1 VNRRFLLAL
10 ATVALLAA
18 SAGCLGYVTG
28 GGEISNETLDAEP
41 QSDYEWDTEADV
53 RIEFR
58 SGGTYLTVTDVT
70 DREELRLY
78 QETGYGIEEPLEFRA
93 FRYRYANGTVIN
105 GSQFRERGG
114 EIEQTP
120 DEVWV
125 RFGEEMADGQIAY
138 AGDGSPRR
146 FLARTYV
153 DGSYE
158 VVLPE
163 GYTTE
168 FWLFGHGSPRGYE
181 VEETADG
188 RERLVWE
195 EVTSGAVVVQ
205 AYRERDLPIFVGI
218 LVIATG
224 IGTAGYLYF
233 KRQLEELRETRREM
247 GLDVEE
253 EDEADDF
260 RDDGPP
266 PGMR

>member
-1 VNRRFLLAL
+1 MHVNRRFLLAL
-10 ATVALLAA
+10 SVVAVLAA

-41 QSDYEWDTEADV
+41 PADYEWDTDADV
-53 RIEFR
+53 RIEFQ

-78 QETGYGIEEPLEFRA
+78 DETGYGIEEPLAFRA

-125 RFGEEMADGQIAY
+125 RFDEGMTDGQIAY
-138 AGDGSPRR
+138 AGEGSPRR

-158 VVLPE
+158 VVLPP
-163 GYTTE
+163 GYTTD
-168 FWLFGHGSPRGYE
+168 FWLFGHGSPRGYD
-181 VEETADG
+181 VETVDG

-195 EVTSGAVVVQ
+195 EVTADAIVVQ

-218 LVIATG
+218 LLIATA
-224 IGTAGYLYF
+224 IGTAGFLYF
-233 KRQLEELRETRREM
+233 RRQLEELRETRQEM

-253 EDEADDF
+253 ETDDF
-260 RDDGPP
+260 DDDGPP

>member
-1 VNRRFLLAL
+1 M
-10 ATVALLAA
+10 VALLAA

-28 GGEISNETLDAEP
+28 GGEITNETLDADP
-41 QSDYEWDTEADV
+41 PAAYEWDTDADV
-53 RIEFR
+53 RIEFQAD
-58 SGGTYLTVTDVT
+58 STYLTVSNVS

-78 QETGYGIEEPLEFRA
+78 EETGYGIEEPLEFRA

-105 GSQFRERGG
+105 GSQFREQGG

-125 RFGEEMADGQIAY
+125 RFGEDMTDGKIAY
-138 AGDGSPRR
+138 TSDGSPRR

-153 DGSYE
+153 KGSYE
-158 VVLPE
+158 VVLPP
-163 GYTTE
+163 GYTTD
-168 FWLFGHGSPRGYE
+168 FWLFGHGSPRGYD
-181 VEETADG
+181 VETVDG

-195 EVTSGAVVVQ
+195 EVTTELIVVQ

-218 LVIATG
+218 FIIATAIG
-224 IGTAGYLYF
+224 IAGYLYF
-233 KRQLEELRETRREM
+233 RRQLEELRETRQEM

-253 EDEADDF
+253 EETDDF
-260 RDDGPP
+260 GDDGPP